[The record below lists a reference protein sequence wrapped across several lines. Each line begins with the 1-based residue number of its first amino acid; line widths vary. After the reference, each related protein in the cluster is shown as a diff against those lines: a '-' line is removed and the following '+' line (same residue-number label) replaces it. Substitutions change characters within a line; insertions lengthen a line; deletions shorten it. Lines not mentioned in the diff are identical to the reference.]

1 MALRPVIFP
10 EPPPCP
16 VHLSPAPIAG
26 VGFPVFGDW
35 GHSIPPS
42 SILTFRRGG
51 TGVMVLVVLSEL
63 GRVQGDPGR
72 SPTGEWSPKL

>member
-1 MALRPVIFP
+1 M
-10 EPPPCP
+10 
-16 VHLSPAPIAG
+16 
-26 VGFPVFGDW
+26 
-35 GHSIPPS
+35 
-42 SILTFRRGG
+42 G